1 MKILRHILNIF
12 LLFITLPCRAAELIL
27 AVRMPVGYDEL
38 TETQEFVYLHRW
50 FDFTGLIYEALDL
63 LPEDEDGVSAPVTLV
78 VIDLKKIDKE
88 KVKIYKSFD
97 DFVEENCKLEL
108 K

>member
-1 MKILRHILNIF
+1 MKILRHILNVF
-12 LLFITLPCRAAELIL
+12 LLFITLPCRAAGLIL

-38 TETQEFVYLHRW
+38 TKTQEFVYLHRW

-63 LPEDEDGVSAPVTLV
+63 LSKDEDVTLV

-88 KVKIYKSFD
+88 KVIIYKSFD
-97 DFVEENCKLEL
+97 EFVDENCKLEL

>member
-1 MKILRHILNIF
+1 MKYLRHILNIF
-12 LLFITLPCRAAELIL
+12 LLFITLPCRAAGLIL
-27 AVRMPVGYDEL
+27 AVRMPVGYNKL
-38 TETQEFVYLHRW
+38 TQEFVYLHRW

-97 DFVEENCKLEL
+97 EFVDENCKLEL

>member
-1 MKILRHILNIF
+1 MRYLRHILNIF
-12 LLFITLPCRAAELIL
+12 LLLITLPCRAAGLIL
-27 AVRMPVGYDEL
+27 TVRMPVGYDEL
-38 TETQEFVYLHRW
+38 TQTQEFVYLHRW

-63 LPEDEDGVSAPVTLV
+63 LSKDEDVTLV

-88 KVKIYKSFD
+88 KVIIYKSFD

>member
-1 MKILRHILNIF
+1 MKYLRHILNIF
-12 LLFITLPCRAAELIL
+12 LLFITLPCRAAGLVL
-27 AVRMPVGYDEL
+27 AVRMPVGYNKL

-63 LPEDEDGVSAPVTLV
+63 LLEDEDGVSAPVTLV
-78 VIDLKKIDKE
+78 VIDLKKIDRE
-88 KVKIYKSFD
+88 KVIIYKSFD
-97 DFVEENCKLEL
+97 EFVDENCKLEL